1 MGELDLHMG
10 SRKRSV
16 GSGFWAGGREEL
28 VSALTPRITEDVSE
42 EYATRLK
49 SSGPVGR
56 FFLKRRMNREI
67 KKRIREQAPL
77 DAEY

>member
-1 MGELDLHMG
+1 MGL
-10 SRKRSV
+10 RKRSV
-16 GSGFWAGGREEL
+16 GSGFWAGGRREL
-28 VSALTPRITEDVSE
+28 VAALTPQIREDVSK

-67 KKRIREQAPL
+67 KKRIRQQASL
-77 DAEY
+77 DAHY